1 MVRPVASPPCPA
13 PRPSQ
18 SKYLWRRNA
27 NWKSPGVIGNRT
39 VIPSKAAWL
48 AIGLS
53 CGAKRGIWV
62 LACASSNLCGRQK
75 PDPSPRLKVTSSA
88 DIIVNLTEIEAR
100 VLGSLI
106 EKDITTPDYYPLSLN
121 ALVNACNQKNNRDPV
136 MNLDEETVRQALGTL
151 QEKRVAGP
159 ASGADSRVTKFEHR
173 LQEVFNFD
181 RREIAVVCVLLLR
194 GPQTPGELRSRT
206 DRMYH
211 FEGLDD
217 VVSTLDR
224 LAQREP
230 PLARVLPR
238 QPGTKESRY
247 THLFS
252 GEPAMPEGSDV
263 ARAPSPAHASA
274 NSTADRLTILEEEVS
289 RLRSELSEVQQQ
301 LATFRKQFE

>member
-1 MVRPVASPPCPA
+1 
-13 PRPSQ
+13 
-18 SKYLWRRNA
+18 
-27 NWKSPGVIGNRT
+27 
-39 VIPSKAAWL
+39 
-48 AIGLS
+48 
-53 CGAKRGIWV
+53 
-62 LACASSNLCGRQK
+62 
-75 PDPSPRLKVTSSA
+75 
-88 DIIVNLTEIEAR
+88 VNLTEIEAR

-136 MNLDEETVRQALGTL
+136 MNLDEETVRLALGTL
-151 QEKRVAGP
+151 QEKRLAGP

-206 DRMYH
+206 DRMHH
-211 FEGLDD
+211 FEALDD
-217 VVSTLDR
+217 IVSTLDR

-247 THLFS
+247 MHLFS
-252 GEPAMPEGSDV
+252 GEPAVTDATDV
-263 ARAPSPAHASA
+263 ARAPSPARL
-274 NSTADRLTILEEEVS
+274 NSNPSADRLTALEQEVS
-289 RLRSELSEVQQQ
+289 SLRQELSEVQQQ
-301 LATFRKQFE
+301 LAAFRKQFE

>member
-1 MVRPVASPPCPA
+1 
-13 PRPSQ
+13 
-18 SKYLWRRNA
+18 
-27 NWKSPGVIGNRT
+27 VI
-39 VIPSKAAWL
+39 
-48 AIGLS
+48 
-53 CGAKRGIWV
+53 
-62 LACASSNLCGRQK
+62 
-75 PDPSPRLKVTSSA
+75 
-88 DIIVNLTEIEAR
+88 LTELETR

-121 ALVNACNQKNNRDPV
+121 ALVNACNQKNNREPV
-136 MNLDEETVRQALGTL
+136 MTLDDSAVRDALASL
-151 QEKRVAGP
+151 QEKRLAGP

-206 DRMYH
+206 ERMYH
-211 FEGLDD
+211 FEALEDI
-217 VVSTLDR
+217 VSTLDR

-252 GEPAMPEGSDV
+252 GEPPASAEDV
-263 ARAPSPAHASA
+263 YVSRAPSPATAGA
-274 NSTADRLTILEEEVS
+274 NSTSERLANLEEEVS
-289 RLRSELSEVQQQ
+289 RLRQELSEVQQQ

>member
-1 MVRPVASPPCPA
+1 MQV
-13 PRPSQ
+13 
-18 SKYLWRRNA
+18 
-27 NWKSPGVIGNRT
+27 
-39 VIPSKAAWL
+39 
-48 AIGLS
+48 
-53 CGAKRGIWV
+53 
-62 LACASSNLCGRQK
+62 
-75 PDPSPRLKVTSSA
+75 
-88 DIIVNLTEIEAR
+88 LTEIETR

-136 MNLDEETVRQALGTL
+136 MSLDENAVRDALSTL
-151 QEKRVAGP
+151 QEKRLAGP
-159 ASGADSRVTKFEHR
+159 ASGADSRVTKYEHR

-211 FEGLDD
+211 FEALDD
-217 VVSTLDR
+217 VISTLDR

-230 PLARVLPR
+230 PLARLLPR

-252 GEPAMPEGSDV
+252 GEPPEQTAAV
-263 ARAPSPAHASA
+263 VTRASSPDAS
-274 NSTADRLTILEEEVS
+274 SSADRISNLEEEVA
-289 RLRSELSEVQQQ
+289 RLRTELTEVQQQ
-301 LATFRKQFE
+301 LAAFRKQFE